1 MRMGMNMN
9 PMDFLGMI
17 RSGGNPQ
24 QLMLQFLQQNMM
36 QGNPMAQNLLSLAQS
51 GNTAQ
56 IEEFARNVCREKGID
71 YDKEFNNFKKNLGF

>member
-1 MRMGMNMN
+1 
-9 PMDFLGMI
+9 
-17 RSGGNPQ
+17 
-24 QLMLQFLQQNMM
+24 
-36 QGNPMAQNLLSLAQS
+36 MAQNLLSLAQN

>member
-1 MRMGMNMN
+1 MRVGMNMN

-17 RSGGNPQ
+17 RGGSNPQ

-36 QGNPMAQNLLSLAQS
+36 QGNPMAQNLLSLVQN
-51 GNTAQ
+51 GNIAQ